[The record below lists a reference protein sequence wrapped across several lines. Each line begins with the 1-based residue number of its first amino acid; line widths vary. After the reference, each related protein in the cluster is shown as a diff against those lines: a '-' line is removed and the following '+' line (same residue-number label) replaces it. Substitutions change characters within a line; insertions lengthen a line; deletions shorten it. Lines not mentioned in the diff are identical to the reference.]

1 MNEIMIGNEIPDF
14 RLRDHKEDEVH
25 LRDFRGKKVLLSFH
39 PLAWTKICTEQMS
52 SLEEKHELFTKLN
65 TVAFGI
71 SVDPIPSKRAWAKEL
86 GITPIRLLSDF
97 LPHGEVA
104 RKYGIFRE
112 KEGVSERAN
121 IIIDEEQKVIF
132 FKMYLL
138 HELPDITE
146 IIKFLEASIGL
157 ICLPAL

>member
-1 MNEIMIGNEIPDF
+1 MN
-14 RLRDHKEDEVH
+14 
-25 LRDFRGKKVLLSFH
+25 
-39 PLAWTKICTEQMS
+39 

-86 GITPIRLLSDF
+86 GITHIRLLSDF
-97 LPHGEVA
+97 WPHGEIA

-112 KEGVSERAN
+112 KEGFSERAN

-132 FKMYLL
+132 FKIYLL

-146 IIKFLEASIGL
+146 ITKFLEA
-157 ICLPAL
+157 

>member
-1 MNEIMIGNEIPDF
+1 MNRTMIGNEIQDF

-25 LRDFRGKKVLLSFH
+25 LRDFCGKKVLLSFH
-39 PLAWTKICTEQMS
+39 PLAWTKICTEQMN

-71 SVDPIPSKRAWAKEL
+71 SVDPIPSKRAWAREL
-86 GITPIRLLSDF
+86 GITHVRLLSDF
-97 LPHGEVA
+97 WPHGEIA
-104 RKYGIFRE
+104 REYGIFRE
-112 KEGVSERAN
+112 KEGFSERAN

-132 FKMYLL
+132 FKIYLL

-146 IIKFLEASIGL
+146 ITKFLEV
-157 ICLPAL
+157 

>member
-1 MNEIMIGNEIPDF
+1 MNETMIGNEILDF

-86 GITPIRLLSDF
+86 GITHIRLLSDF
-97 LPHGEVA
+97 WPHGEVA

-112 KEGVSERAN
+112 KEGFSERAN

-132 FKMYLL
+132 FKIYSL

-146 IIKFLEASIGL
+146 ITKFLEA
-157 ICLPAL
+157 

>member
-1 MNEIMIGNEIPDF
+1 MNEIMIGNEIQDF

-39 PLAWTKICTEQMS
+39 PLAWTKICTEQMN

-86 GITPIRLLSDF
+86 GLHTSDF
-97 LPHGEVA
+97 FQIFGHMEKLPESMEYSG
-104 RKYGIFRE
+104 KK
-112 KEGVSERAN
+112 KEFLK
-121 IIIDEEQKVIF
+121 EQ
-132 FKMYLL
+132 
-138 HELPDITE
+138 T
-146 IIKFLEASIGL
+146 
-157 ICLPAL
+157 